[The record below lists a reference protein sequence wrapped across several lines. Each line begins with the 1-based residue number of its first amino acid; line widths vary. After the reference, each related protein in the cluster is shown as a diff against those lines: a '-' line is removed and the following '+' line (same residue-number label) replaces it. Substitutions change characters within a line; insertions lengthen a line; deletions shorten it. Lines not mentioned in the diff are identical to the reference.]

1 MSEAEA
7 TQFCNLLQL
16 SLPGFSWS
24 ADTVK
29 MFLAGMYLQH
39 AFSHWTQKSLL
50 SLGIWWENMGVDYQM
65 VPMWFD
71 TKSGNTKRLANNNAP
86 NLLNY
91 PEYCLPLAKKWYQKL
106 VLLNAARPLGTKRN
120 AFLYIVANQVT
131 LHNHVIAEPALL
143 LLKHTHNHSTFGV
156 PGGQQDANDNNSYRS
171 VEAGLLVTALREFAE
186 EVLAI
191 EGDGARTKQIQA
203 CNHMRAHVASDP
215 IETLSATDNMAAFKM
230 RVPDSFAFETF
241 AARYNRNINP
251 KASRGTKQNTHIS
264 KEMSGYAWVTKSAI
278 ENAVN
283 AKPKPRVDEYGN
295 LLVKDTEGHEL
306 PVRNWTLGRVKDG
319 NWTPNSILGK
329 IFS

>member
-7 TQFCNLLQL
+7 TQFCNLLQRGLLGL
-16 SLPGFSWS
+16 SLS
-24 ADTVK
+24 ADAVK
-29 MFLAGMYLQH
+29 MFLTGKYLH
-39 AFSHWTQKSLL
+39 HPFSLWTQESLR
-50 SLGIWWENMGVDYQM
+50 SLGMWWENLGVDNQM
-65 VPMWFD
+65 VPMWFK

-91 PEYCLPLAKKWYQKL
+91 PEYCLPMAKRWHL
-106 VLLNAARPLGTKRN
+106 LLLNAARPRGTKRN

-171 VEAGLLVTALREFAE
+171 VEDGLLVTALREFAE

-203 CNHMRAHVASDP
+203 CNHMRTNVASDP
-215 IETLSATDNMAAFKM
+215 IEPLNVTDNMAAFKM

-241 AARYNRNINP
+241 AAGHNRNINP
-251 KASRGTKQNTHIS
+251 KASRDTKQNTHIS

-283 AKPKPRVDEYGN
+283 AKPKPRVDVYGN
-295 LLVKDTEGHEL
+295 LLVKDTRGHEL
-306 PVRNWTLGRVKDG
+306 PVRNWTLGRMKDG
-319 NWTPNSILGK
+319 NWTPNSILDK